1 MFQAGI
7 EETPSRV
14 LVYFARQRNARSFM
28 CLNYYPRSLLAVKAV
43 DYVKQN
49 WGMHKYGH
57 VRLMLP

>member
-28 CLNYYPRSLLAVKAV
+28 CLNYYPRSCSQGGGLCKA
-43 DYVKQN
+43 KSGN
-49 WGMHKYGH
+49 A
-57 VRLMLP
+57 